1 MLVIDGTAFR
11 RHRLIARTEL
21 RRGYR
26 KMRERTT
33 QLAVLGFAGLMMT
46 FPVLLFVGLLYG
58 LGVDLR
64 TGGDVPGFV
73 TPEQLRAAVSMA
85 WLGVTAF
92 VAMRTVNYRGDPDA
106 PAGLLTTVTSFD
118 AVVGLLLA
126 EAIVVAGWLAVPSVI
141 LVGGFAAGAYAVAPV
156 LALPIV
162 AAVVLAWAVP
172 LGFLVGIAIRHALLT
187 VDPIASNK
195 TAITI
200 VALVAYFA
208 LLMSD
213 AFGAALSAVFPFMA
227 AMPPGWTADLLV
239 VDVPTLAVSP
249 LRVLAALAITA
260 GVVPTLVIASARIAE
275 AHWHADG
282 VIEGT
287 DGSDA
292 DAESSAGASTSERLA
307 ELLPEGVGR
316 PTRSVVRIVVLRA
329 RRAPV
334 RLLYLA
340 YPLFGAFPLAQDVY
354 QTGSIPAYVPWLLA
368 GFAVWAAGS
377 AFTLNVL
384 GDQGTTMPA
393 VLSSPRGGRHVVVGS
408 AVAGTILALVPGVGL
423 VALVGALGPL
433 APVETAA
440 LAAVTAVGVGGA
452 TLLATGIGITFPR
465 FGSVQVANNREA
477 TVPSKSAFAIY
488 SLLVVPFVPICWLLA
503 SASAPGSA
511 ADALGLGASGL
522 AVRAAAAVAL
532 TIWLAVAVGSARYAL
547 DRVQGYTL
555 D

>member
-1 MLVIDGTAFR
+1 VIDGTAFR

-21 RRGYR
+21 RRGWR
-26 KMRERTT
+26 KMSERKT
-33 QLAVLGFAGLMMT
+33 QLAVLGFVGLMMF
-46 FPVLLFVGLLYG
+46 FPLMLFGGLLFG
-58 LGVDLR
+58 LGADLR
-64 TGGDVPGFV
+64 TGGDVPAFV
-73 TPEQLRAAVSMA
+73 AVEQLRSLVSVM
-85 WLGVTAF
+85 WLGVAGF
-92 VAMRTVNYRGDPDA
+92 VVIRTVNYRGDPDA
-106 PAGLLTTVTSFD
+106 PDGLLTTVTAFD

-126 EAIVVAGWLAVPSVI
+126 ETIVIAGWLAIPVAV
-141 LVGGFAAGAYAVAPV
+141 LVGGFVVGSHAVAPV
-156 LALPIV
+156 LALPVV

-172 LGFLVGIAIRHALLT
+172 LGFLVGIGVRHALLT
-187 VDPIASNK
+187 VEPLARNK

-200 VALVAYFA
+200 LASIAYFG
-208 LLMSD
+208 LLITD
-213 AFGAALSAVFPFMA
+213 AFGAALSAVFPLLA
-227 AMPPGWTADLLV
+227 ALPPGWIADLLV
-239 VDVPTLAVSP
+239 VDVPTFGTAP
-249 LRVLAALAITA
+249 FRVLASLAITI
-260 GVVPTLVIASARIAE
+260 GVVPALVLASARVAE
-275 AHWHADG
+275 AHWLADG
-282 VIEGT
+282 VIEGD
-287 DGSDA
+287 DGADA

-307 ELLPEGVGR
+307 DLLPDGVGR
-316 PTRSVVRIVVLRA
+316 PTRSVVRTVVLRA

-354 QTGSIPAYVPWLLA
+354 RTGAIPAYVPWLLA

-384 GDQGTTMPA
+384 GDQGATMPA
-393 VLSSPRGGRHVVVGS
+393 VLSAPGGGRHVVVGS
-408 AVAGTILALVPGVGL
+408 AVAGTLLALVPGVGL

-440 LAAVTAVGVGGA
+440 LAAVTAIGIVGA

-503 SASAPGSA
+503 SASAPGSVA
-511 ADALGLGASGL
+511 GALSLGASGL
-522 AVRAAAAVAL
+522 TVRAIAAIVLA
-532 TIWLAVAVGSARYAL
+532 IWLVLAAGSARYAL
-547 DRVQGYTL
+547 DRVQGHTL